1 MNAYYTIIY
10 IYIQYGG
17 ISFTDAI
24 SENVRT
30 KARKVR
36 HEDAATSEEPFR
48 RPGVCLGIHGD
59 LMCLMGF
66 HRIQCGFNVDSMGF
80 YRDLNGILMGF

>member
-1 MNAYYTIIY
+1 MHNHTIIY
-10 IYIQYGG
+10 IYGG

-36 HEDAATSEEPFR
+36 HEDAAHF
-48 RPGVCLGIHGD
+48 
-59 LMCLMGF
+59 
-66 HRIQCGFNVDSMGF
+66 
-80 YRDLNGILMGF
+80 